1 MSGPMAA
8 TYSLESALIAA
19 AIEAMRGGAAIA
31 AGYREE
37 GRRQADLAGQHE
49 AESDAR
55 RQASLTARMSMTND
69 IDREASRW
77 RHLLATRQSLARQLG
92 LTLQEPSP
100 PRTAGADAD
109 PRSLVAL
116 LAAWR
121 QANAAQSD
129 SLVALAEQCQSL
141 SANEIAALQSGTP
154 NLAEQLAVFEV
165 QARLSAALPPT
176 LLAERKALVQRIL
189 ARLVANEQATLAEGI
204 DQLVSELLR
213 TPSAKRAE
221 ALASELRRQVERRNQ
236 VAASEAAAIVLEQ
249 SLRDLGY
256 DVDGIGE
263 TLFVE
268 GGVAHFQKPGW
279 NDYFVRL
286 RIDAVHSAVNFNVV
300 RPGATG
306 DDRRQE
312 DMLAEE
318 RWCAEFPRLQQ
329 TLAKRGLQ
337 VAVTRMLAAGE
348 VPVQVVDAATL
359 PQVALRDEHQAR
371 LTAKAVHRP

>member
-1 MSGPMAA
+1 MAA
-8 TYSLESALIAA
+8 TYSLESALIVA
-19 AIEAMRGGAAIA
+19 AIEAMRGAAAIA

-37 GRRQADLAGQHE
+37 GHRQAELDGQHQ
-49 AESDAR
+49 AEGDAR
-55 RQASLTARMSMTND
+55 RQASLSARMAMAND
-69 IDREASRW
+69 IDREAARW
-77 RHLLATRQSLARQLG
+77 RHLLATRQSLAQQLG
-92 LTLQEPSP
+92 MTLPEPAP
-100 PRTAGADAD
+100 PLAAGADAD
-109 PRSLVAL
+109 PRSLAAL

-121 QANAAQSD
+121 QANAAQGD
-129 SLVALAEQCQSL
+129 SLAALAEQCQSL
-141 SANEIAALQSGTP
+141 SANEIAALTNSAP
-154 NLAEQLAVFEV
+154 DLAEQLAVFEV
-165 QARLSAALPPT
+165 QARLSAVLPAT
-176 LLAERKALVQRIL
+176 LLAERKALIQRIL
-189 ARLVANEQATLAEGI
+189 ARLGATEQTTLAAGI

-213 TPSAKRAE
+213 TPSPKRAE

-236 VAASEAAAIVLEQ
+236 VAAAEAAAIVLEQ

-286 RIDAVHSAVNFNVV
+286 RIDAVRGAVNFNVV
-300 RPGATG
+300 RPGAAG

-312 DMLAEE
+312 DLLAEE
-318 RWCAEFPRLQQ
+318 RWCAEFPQLQQ

-348 VPVQVVDAATL
+348 VPVQVVDVATL
-359 PQVALRDEHQAR
+359 PHATQQDERQASVTPR
-371 LTAKAVHRP
+371 AMHRP